1 MELAPKQGFSARH
14 SGMIDNAEKTEHS
27 LAKLQAALPLQARAT
42 SELVATIQ
50 AKHPAMKIS
59 VDCSIIEISYA
70 GDEGGIVCRFNP
82 GPPSE
87 DVVYTSITH
96 LRFDPR
102 PPLLREIAV
111 YQKHRIKRN
120 RPVITALLC
129 PCRVC

>member
-14 SGMIDNAEKTEHS
+14 GGMIDNAEKTKHYS
-27 LAKLQAALPLQARAT
+27 KLQAALPLPARAT

-50 AKHPAMKIS
+50 AKHPATKIS
-59 VDCSIIEISYA
+59 VDCSITEISYA

-82 GPPSE
+82 GPPFE

-102 PPLLREIAV
+102 QPLSREIAV
-111 YQKHRIKRN
+111 YQKHRIKRL
-120 RPVITALLC
+120 R
-129 PCRVC
+129 RRQS